1 MVADAP
7 TRIEFHSGV
16 ADKLGHTC
24 RLVRKAWRAGH
35 RVVVTGSPEQ
45 LSRLDVQL
53 WTFEPGEF
61 IPHARLRAGASVPT
75 PLLRTPVWLAD
86 QPADLPDDGGEGRV
100 LVNLGPEPA
109 AGFDRFS
116 RLIEIVAQA
125 ADEVSSG
132 RLRWR
137 HYLAAGLAPTNL
149 AQGVS

>member
-1 MVADAP
+1 M
-7 TRIEFHSGV
+7 TRVDFHSGV

-35 RVVVTGSPEQ
+35 RVVVTGSPDQ
-45 LSRLDVQL
+45 LARLDVQL

-61 IPHARLRAGASVPT
+61 IPHARVRAGATVPEA
-75 PLLRTPVWLAD
+75 LWRTPVWLAD
-86 QPADLPDDGGEGRV
+86 QPADLPEVIGEGHV
-100 LVNLGPEPA
+100 LVNLGPGPA
-109 AGFDRFS
+109 AGFEPFP

-125 ADEVSSG
+125 ADEVAAG

-149 AQGVS
+149 SQGAA

>member
-1 MVADAP
+1 M
-7 TRIEFHSGV
+7 TRVDFHSGV
-16 ADKLGHTC
+16 ADKLGHAC

-61 IPHARLRAGASVPT
+61 IPHARLRAGATVPP
-75 PLLRTPVWLAD
+75 PLARTPVWLAD
-86 QPADLPDDGGEGRV
+86 RPGDLPADVQATMGERGV

-109 AGFDRFS
+109 TGVERFP

-125 ADEVSSG
+125 ADDVASG

-137 HYLAAGLAPTNL
+137 HCVAAGLAPSNHP
-149 AQGVS
+149 QGASS

>member
-1 MVADAP
+1 M
-7 TRIEFHSGV
+7 TRIDFHSGV

-61 IPHARLRAGASVPT
+61 IPHARLRAGASVP
-75 PLLRTPVWLAD
+75 PALLRSPVWLVD
-86 QPADLPDDGGEGRV
+86 RPADLPDAIGEGQV
-100 LVNLGPEPA
+100 LVNLGPGPA
-109 AGFDRFS
+109 PGYERFP

-125 ADEVSSG
+125 ADEVAGG
-132 RLRWR
+132 RQRWR
-137 HYLAAGLAPTNL
+137 HYLAVGLVPTNL
-149 AQGVS
+149 TPGAS

>member
-1 MVADAP
+1 M
-7 TRIEFHSGV
+7 TRVDFHTGV

-61 IPHARLRAGASVPT
+61 IPHARLRMGDSVPP

-86 QPADLPDDGGEGRV
+86 RPTDLPEAVGESHV
-100 LVNLGPEPA
+100 LVNLGPGPT
-109 AGFDRFS
+109 AGFEPFP
-116 RLIEIVAQA
+116 RLIEFVAPA
-125 ADEVSSG
+125 ADDVAGG
-132 RLRWR
+132 RQRWR
-137 HYLAAGLAPTNL
+137 HYLAAGLSPTNL
-149 AQGVS
+149 SQGAS